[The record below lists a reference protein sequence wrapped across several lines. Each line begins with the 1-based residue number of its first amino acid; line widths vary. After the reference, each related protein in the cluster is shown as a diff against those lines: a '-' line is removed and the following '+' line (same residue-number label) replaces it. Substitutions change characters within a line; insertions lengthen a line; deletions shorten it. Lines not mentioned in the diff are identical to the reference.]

1 MQQLKIAERP
11 HTPNAEVMRSFI
23 QRLIAWGAENSPP
36 KLSNVDRFDD
46 CDLDQRV
53 RQSGEW

>member
-1 MQQLKIAERP
+1 MQQLKIAEKP
-11 HTPNAEVMRSFI
+11 PTLNAELMRFFI
-23 QRLIAWGAENSPP
+23 QRLMTWGAESPP
-36 KLSNVDRFDD
+36 PKPFNADRFDD